1 MLKVNKNVEIA
12 LRTLEVLKNESAP
25 IKTQTIAEKIG
36 STTNYV
42 EQVARKL
49 RVAGI
54 AKSVRGP
61 GGGYVANRGQSV
73 SALTVARLFGYDT
86 NSSLDGVTG
95 SLAQALSSAFENTR
109 IDL

>member
-12 LRTLEVLKNESAP
+12 LKTLEVLKNETVPVKS
-25 IKTQTIAEKIG
+25 QVIAEKIG

-42 EQVARKL
+42 EQVVRKL
-49 RVAGI
+49 RVAGMT
-54 AKSVRGP
+54 KSIRGP

-73 SALTVARLFGYDT
+73 TALAVAQLFGYNT
-86 NSSLDGVTG
+86 NTTLIGVTG
-95 SLAQALSSAFENTR
+95 DLSQQLNRAFESTK